1 MRDCQKKLEG
11 EEERKCHV
19 GSAAMRPGCQS
30 SVLDVLPEQAVC
42 TSASVPFCS
51 QLPNLDQ
58 ILNSAPQ
65 GASENMIKHLTPQSA
80 TRVLVVC

>member
-11 EEERKCHV
+11 EGERKCHV

-42 TSASVPFCS
+42 TMGRDTESVASLFLLGACTARKLGRSWERGVV
-51 QLPNLDQ
+51 
-58 ILNSAPQ
+58 Q
-65 GASENMIKHLTPQSA
+65 GVAKKGLQEDL
-80 TRVLVVC
+80 